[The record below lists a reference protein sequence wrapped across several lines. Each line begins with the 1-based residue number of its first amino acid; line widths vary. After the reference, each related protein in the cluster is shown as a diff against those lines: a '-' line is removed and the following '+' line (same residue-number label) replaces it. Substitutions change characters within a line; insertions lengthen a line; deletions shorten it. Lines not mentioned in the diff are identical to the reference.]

1 MVMVKKIARAA
12 SAIMV
17 AITAITQNG
26 VVVAV
31 SVVVS
36 VVAISMELK
45 ELKR

>member
-1 MVMVKKIARAA
+1 MVMVKKIAEQQAP
-12 SAIMV
+12 IMV

-26 VVVAV
+26 VVAAV

-36 VVAISMELK
+36 VVTISMELK